1 MKITDVEAIV
11 LDTGKDYSDP
21 DQATEAHGVRFVS
34 LLKISTDAGIT
45 GWSDIETQPHVGKS
59 IVDAPS
65 GGQIGFESLRAAL
78 VGEDP
83 LERERLWQKMQ
94 RYLAYYGRQGA
105 GMQMISGADIAL
117 WDIAGKALGQPICK
131 LLGACYRDRVK
142 AYASTIFRPT
152 PDAMKAAV
160 AEYLAYGFGA
170 IKFGWGAFGR
180 DLALDIALV
189 RAARQE
195 AGPDVDL
202 MVDGGWYGI
211 TYADP
216 FRPRPLRDW
225 IRLVQELEELNVVWL
240 EDFLHPDNFAGYA
253 AVSAHTTTLRLAA
266 GEQLAGYE
274 AFERLALEGKVDTLQ
289 PDLSRCGG
297 ITVGKQI
304 ADLATRRQ
312 INCVPHAWLTDLLKA
327 ASLHLN
333 AYLMDSLYLEYN
345 VSSASLLNNLCDEG
359 IAMVDGY
366 VPVPMG
372 SGLGVTVNEA
382 VVEQYRVL

>member
-1 MKITDVEAIV
+1 
-11 LDTGKDYSDP
+11 
-21 DQATEAHGVRFVS
+21 
-34 LLKISTDAGIT
+34 
-45 GWSDIETQPHVGKS
+45 
-59 IVDAPS
+59 
-65 GGQIGFESLRAAL
+65 
-78 VGEDP
+78 
-83 LERERLWQKMQ
+83 
-94 RYLAYYGRQGA
+94 
-105 GMQMISGADIAL
+105 
-117 WDIAGKALGQPICK
+117 
-131 LLGACYRDRVK
+131 
-142 AYASTIFRPT
+142 
-152 PDAMKAAV
+152 
-160 AEYLAYGFGA
+160 
-170 IKFGWGAFGR
+170 
-180 DLALDIALV
+180 
-189 RAARQE
+189 
-195 AGPDVDL
+195 
-202 MVDGGWYGI
+202 
-211 TYADP
+211 
-216 FRPRPLRDW
+216 
-225 IRLVQELEELNVVWL
+225 
-240 EDFLHPDNFAGYA
+240 
-253 AVSAHTTTLRLAA
+253 LRLAA